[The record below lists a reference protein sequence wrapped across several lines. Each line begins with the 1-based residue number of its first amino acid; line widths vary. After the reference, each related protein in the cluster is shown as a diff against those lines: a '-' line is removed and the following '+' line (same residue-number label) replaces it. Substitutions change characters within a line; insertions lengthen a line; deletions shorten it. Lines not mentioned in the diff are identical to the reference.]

1 MQIYGKMAS
10 INTFNNEILETTHLY
25 LSEYN
30 NIHTKALLFEI
41 MHNVVD
47 FHLLE
52 R

>member
-1 MQIYGKMAS
+1 MGTMTS
-10 INTFNNEILETTHLY
+10 INAFNNEILETTHLY
-25 LSEYN
+25 LSECN

-41 MHNVVD
+41 IHNAID